1 MNYNFEE
8 EISIKL
14 ILLGQAAVGKTSIIN
29 RYVADTFESEVISS
43 SSMTYTQKRIIINKQ
58 KILLNIWDTVGQEK
72 FKSLSKLFFND
83 TKIVILVYSITNK
96 DTFKNLDYW
105 LKTFQET
112 IGDDVVLGVAG
123 NKSDLFLQQEVEE
136 EEGAK
141 YAEKIGAIFSLISAK
156 DNKLGLDKFIEQLVT
171 EYIKRNPNLI
181 TNKSSIKLFE
191 GNDDANQLKAGC

>member
-156 DNKLGLDKFIEQLVT
+156 ENKLFFH
-171 EYIKRNPNLI
+171 
-181 TNKSSIKLFE
+181 LFQPRKI
-191 GNDDANQLKAGC
+191 N